1 MDAQLLNVTKNFNQH
16 RKMLA
21 KGGEKML
28 DPTLNLANT
37 LITNYFDH
45 IYVEN
50 NQEEKID
57 AFRSIV
63 IDHSLNHLN
72 RCLEAQKGKGFTN
85 GKILILTPFMGDA
98 KAILEMFQQKF

>member
-1 MDAQLLNVTKNFNQH
+1 
-16 RKMLA
+16 
-21 KGGEKML
+21 ML

-72 RCLEAQKGKGFTN
+72 RCLEA
-85 GKILILTPFMGDA
+85 
-98 KAILEMFQQKF
+98 